1 MSTVLSP
8 ELTER
13 TRQLSDANLVLVI
26 DAYREGRYLGGVTAR
41 REVEAFVRACLE
53 ELERQY
59 TSLTPEAAAL
69 FEEELHRAGAP
80 TPLTAAHF
88 GGAADALQQVK
99 SELERLAK
107 LHWSTRADRGHPGVQ
122 RA

>member
-53 ELERQY
+53 ELERQR
-59 TSLTPEAAAL
+59 AAS
-69 FEEELHRAGAP
+69 ESRPAP
-80 TPLTAAHF
+80 
-88 GGAADALQQVK
+88 
-99 SELERLAK
+99 LE
-107 LHWSTRADRGHPGVQ
+107 P
-122 RA
+122 